1 MDINHNP
8 IVDPNNAE
16 LVCEPGVTPME
27 LSLGRQALEALH
39 KYYPGWTWVCEI
51 RGGMLIVRNL
61 DCDPRGKMGFGKHI
75 TMLSGSNLPQQIM
88 LAGGEFLER
97 YKQKVAGRRE
107 GDALYEDMVF
117 LKPEG

>member
-1 MDINHNP
+1 MSLNYNP
-8 IVDPNNAE
+8 ILDPNHAE
-16 LVCEPGVTPME
+16 LSCEPGVTPLE
-27 LSLGRQALEALH
+27 QNLGRDALESLH
-39 KYYPGWTWVCEI
+39 KHYPGWTWVLEI

-75 TMLSGSNLPQQIM
+75 SMLDGGNINKQM
-88 LAGGEFLER
+88 MRAGGEFLER

-117 LKPEG
+117 RKPED